1 MEKGDYFRLNPT
13 LMKYLKR
20 KLTPLF
26 FLCLSG
32 SMHAQLKLPAA
43 PSSFKND
50 MQQIVAEFPL
60 QFRGLRGEVLAKN
73 PQTIEYASLLKPQG
87 AVECWVTQYSS
98 SNRPVYTWQATM
110 LSTEEFEEAAR
121 KYKALF
127 SQLKGMNVRYVA
139 DQYTLQGKMMP
150 PAEER
155 NFMTSVLTV
164 AEAPA
169 PWRKL
174 RVEVTM
180 QFEFPEWKVG
190 VSVFER
196 EKEDDQR
203 GDTEE

>member
-1 MEKGDYFRLNPT
+1 
-13 LMKYLKR
+13 MKYLKR
-20 KLTPLF
+20 KLTPFF

-32 SMHAQLKLPAA
+32 SVGAQLKLPAA
-43 PSSFKND
+43 PNSFKSD

-87 AVECWVTQYSS
+87 VMECWVTQYSS
-98 SNRPVYTWQATM
+98 GSKPVYTWQATM
-110 LSTEEFEEAAR
+110 LSTEDFEEAAK

-127 SQLKGMNVRYVA
+127 AQLKGMNVRYVA
-139 DQYTLQGKMMP
+139 DQYTLQGKIMAP
-150 PAEER
+150 VEER

-164 AEAPA
+164 AEAPD
-169 PWRKL
+169 PLKKL

-190 VSVFER
+190 LSVFEK
-196 EKEDDQR
+196 EKEDDER